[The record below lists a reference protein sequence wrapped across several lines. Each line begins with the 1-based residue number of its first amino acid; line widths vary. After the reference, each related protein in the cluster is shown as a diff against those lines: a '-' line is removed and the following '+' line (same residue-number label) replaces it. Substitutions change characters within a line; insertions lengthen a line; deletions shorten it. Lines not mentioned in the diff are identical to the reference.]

1 MLVAIV
7 YTGGKGMAKIIEAVY
22 ENGVLKPVEKLGLK
36 DGQCVRIMIV
46 ERNFIQVARE
56 IRMRFREKLRGKD
69 LVKELVH
76 ERERFS

>member
-1 MLVAIV
+1 
-7 YTGGKGMAKIIEAVY
+7 MAKIIEAVY

-36 DGQCVRIMIV
+36 DGQCVRIVIV
-46 ERNFIQVARE
+46 ERDFIQVARE

-76 ERERFS
+76 ERERFG